1 MIEVENLTKRYGNFT
16 AIEDVTFNVAEG
28 EVVGFLGPNAA
39 GKTTTMRILT
49 GFMPATDG
57 TAKVAGYEVF
67 ENSIDVRR
75 QIGYMPENVPLYT
88 EMTVRSYL
96 HFMAKVKRVHRKR
109 RRERVKFAIEACGL
123 EDYRNRIIGKLSKGY
138 RQRVGLAQA
147 LVHDPQVLIL
157 DEPTIG
163 LDPRQIIEIRNLI
176 KSLGG
181 EHTVIL
187 STHILPEASMICN
200 RIIIIN
206 EGRIAGEVLL
216 KDGKVTCIEFRN
228 PQALLFGIGSE
239 HHVDL
244 DCEAITEDL
253 RREFENNK
261 CLLSQNTDVM
271 LKEKGSNWLI
281 TDKDNKRTYFIRADE
296 DKLNVYTGTMDLG
309 ESGNVYMQV
318 RGPSEKVLARLELT
332 QNVSGV
338 RLEKEDDDVGTYIV
352 THAPGADIRAELTSL
367 VVYSGWELLELRPA
381 EMTLE
386 EVFLELTREEVVPE

>member
-67 ENSIDVRR
+67 ENSIDVRK

-88 EMTVRSYL
+88 EMTVKSYL
-96 HFMAKVKRVHRKR
+96 HFMAKLNRVHRRR
-109 RRERVKFAIEACGL
+109 RRERVNFAIEACGL
-123 EDYRNRIIGKLSKGY
+123 GDFRNRIIGKLSKGY

-228 PQALLFGIGSE
+228 PQALLFSIGSE

-244 DCEAITEDL
+244 DSQAITEDL
-253 RREFENNK
+253 RREFESNK
-261 CLLSQNTDVM
+261 CSLSENIDVT
-271 LKEKGSNWLI
+271 LKEKGSDWLI
-281 TDKDNKRTYFIRADE
+281 TDKDNRRTYFIRADE
-296 DKLNVYTGTMDLG
+296 GKLSVYTGTMDLG
-309 ESGNVYMQV
+309 GSGNVYMQV

-338 RLEKEDDDVGTYIV
+338 LLEKEEDGVGTYIV

-386 EVFLELTREEVVPE
+386 EAFLQLTREEVVPE

>member
-1 MIEVENLTKRYGNFT
+1 
-16 AIEDVTFNVAEG
+16 
-28 EVVGFLGPNAA
+28 
-39 GKTTTMRILT
+39 
-49 GFMPATDG
+49 
-57 TAKVAGYEVF
+57 
-67 ENSIDVRR
+67 
-75 QIGYMPENVPLYT
+75 
-88 EMTVRSYL
+88 
-96 HFMAKVKRVHRKR
+96 
-109 RRERVKFAIEACGL
+109 
-123 EDYRNRIIGKLSKGY
+123 
-138 RQRVGLAQA
+138 VGLAQA

-228 PQALLFGIGSE
+228 PQALLFSIGAE

-261 CLLSQNTDVM
+261 CSLSGNIDVT
-271 LKEKGSNWLI
+271 LKEKGSDWLI
-281 TDKDNKRTYFIRADE
+281 IDKDSKRTYFIRADE
-296 DKLNVYTGTMDLG
+296 DKLRVYTGTMDLG

-338 RLEKEDDDVGTYIV
+338 LLEKEDDGVGTYIV